1 MSRAITLL
9 LALGVFTACDAMDGQ
24 SAPTT
29 PRSDVEFIDAM
40 VPHHRMAVDMAEIE
54 LAGGDSPE
62 VRMMAQKMKDAQE
75 AEITKMQ
82 AIREELTGSGLVP
95 EHLDHQ
101 ATEDLEKLKAAS
113 GSALDRLF
121 LEEMLPHHA
130 GAIVMSHEALPYLER
145 PDLRSMADKIILD
158 QAKEIGMIAMMLEE

>member
-9 LALGVFTACDAMDGQ
+9 LALGAFSACDGMDGQ
-24 SAPTT
+24 SVPGT

-40 VPHHRMAVDMAEIE
+40 VPHHQTAIDMAEIE
-54 LAGGDSPE
+54 LERGESPE

-75 AEITKMQ
+75 AEIGKME
-82 AIREELTGSGLVP
+82 AIREELTGSSLVP
-95 EHLDHQ
+95 EPLDSH
-101 ATEDLEKLKAAS
+101 ATEDIEKLMAAP

-130 GAIVMSHEALPYLER
+130 NAIVISHEALPYLER

-158 QAKEIGMIAMMLEE
+158 QAKEIGMIAMLLEE